1 MQYRANQTI
10 AIADPAGHMRPVAA
24 GDLIDGDDERNAWLV
39 KDFAWLLDAMDDAP
53 ERATSAPGEKRT
65 TRRKA
70 TDSPEA

>member
-39 KDFAWLLDAMDDAP
+39 RDFAWLLDPMDGP
-53 ERATSAPGEKRT
+53 ETTSASPGEKRT
-65 TRRKA
+65 STRRKA
-70 TDSPEA
+70 TTPDEA